1 MTFTAHD
8 TVIAGHTTS
17 FLLPVVVLGVVST
30 AMAYALGIS
39 SVARLRP
46 SYASLVGLGEV
57 LCAVVWAWLL
67 LGEAITVH
75 QAVGG
80 AVVLAGLALAGRSS
94 DHRTQESTWPDGA
107 RVDDLTP
114 PAGDKTSEPV
124 TS

>member
-1 MTFTAHD
+1 
-8 TVIAGHTTS
+8 V
-17 FLLPVVVLGVVST
+17 PVVVLGVVST

-94 DHRTQESTWPDGA
+94 DHRTQESTWPDVA
-107 RVDDLTP
+107 RVDDLAP
-114 PAGDKTSEPV
+114 PADGREAERV
-124 TS
+124 TG